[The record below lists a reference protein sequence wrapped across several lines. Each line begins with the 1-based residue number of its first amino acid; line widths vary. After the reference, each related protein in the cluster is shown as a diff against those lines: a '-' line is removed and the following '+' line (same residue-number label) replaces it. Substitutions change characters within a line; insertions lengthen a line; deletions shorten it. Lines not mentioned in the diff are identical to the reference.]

1 MTNAIFDTKI
11 VAHLIPIS
19 TPDVSVD
26 TKITV
31 TEEDIRQ
38 TSFINALIPATST
51 HVFPCAHNTHIA
63 FCIRK

>member
-1 MTNAIFDTKI
+1 MTNTIFDTKI

-31 TEEDIRQ
+31 NGRGYSAD
-38 TSFINALIPATST
+38 
-51 HVFPCAHNTHIA
+51 VFCRRSYTCHIDTRFSYAHNTHI
-63 FCIRK
+63 